1 MKRSWTGFAFLALL
15 LVFVPALAIAGS
27 EITGSTDGGAFYKI
41 VVPDHWNGDL
51 VIWNHGFSLAPPAP
65 VTDLGP
71 LADLQ
76 LYEGYAVAASSYQQ
90 AGWALFKTKNDLQ
103 NLVHVFKGKF
113 GTPNRVLLTGG
124 SLGGLVTVAAIEEA
138 HIGNVAGAFPFCGA
152 VAGSRNWDAALDL
165 RLVYD
170 SVCSGVPGAAIP
182 GGAEG
187 LPPNASFTQTD
198 LGLAV
203 HACTGILAPPE
214 YRTPGQTARLKKILD
229 TLLIPENFL
238 LTDMGY
244 ATFAMSDLVH
254 DPGKLSGK
262 IGTGN
267 VCVDYD
273 DPAINASI
281 ARVSP
286 NPVAANRLR
295 KNYTPTGDVGR
306 TKIVSMHTDK
316 DGLVVVENEAEYAME
331 VRARNLTTAIVVE
344 AVPSHCGFTQA
355 ELVAGWESLRGWVN
369 GAPQPTA
376 AGIQAT
382 CEAISAE
389 FVGPCRIDPEF
400 VVLDMDWRI
409 RPRVRAG
416 KTCREGSSHR
426 EGESMHGLE
435 KRSGDDDR
443 FRPSAP
449 GFAR

>member
-1 MKRSWTGFAFLALL
+1 
-15 LVFVPALAIAGS
+15 
-27 EITGSTDGGAFYKI
+27 
-41 VVPDHWNGDL
+41 
-51 VIWNHGFSLAPPAP
+51 

-71 LADLQ
+71 LAPLQ
-76 LYEGYAVAASSYQQ
+76 LSEGYAVAASSYRQ
-90 AGWALFKTKNDLQ
+90 AGWALFKSKNDLQ
-103 NLVHVFKGKF
+103 NLFGVFKENF
-113 GTPNRVLLTGG
+113 GPPKKVFLTGG
-124 SLGGLVTVAAIEEA
+124 SLGGLVTVAAIEDA
-138 HIGNVAGAFPFCGA
+138 SIGNVAGAFPFCGA

-170 SVCSGVPGAAIP
+170 AVCSGVPGAAIP

-187 LPPNASFTQTD
+187 LPQGATFTQTD

-203 HACTGILAPPE
+203 HACTGILAPPA
-214 YRTPGQTARLKKILD
+214 YRTPDQSSRLKKILD

-267 VCVDYD
+267 VGVDYD

-286 NPVAANRLR
+286 NPGAATRLR

-306 TKIVSMHTDK
+306 TKIVSLHTDK
-316 DGLVVVENEAEYAME
+316 DGLVVVENEAEYAMA
-331 VRARNLTTAIVVE
+331 VRERNLTTAIVVE

-382 CEAISAE
+382 CEAISTA
-389 FVGPCRIDPEF
+389 FAGPCRIDPGF

-409 RPRVRAG
+409 RPRKRAG
-416 KTCREGSSHR
+416 KACVEEDDHRGGESSHGPGK
-426 EGESMHGLE
+426 E
-435 KRSGDDDR
+435 SGDDDR
-443 FRPSAP
+443 FRPSMH
-449 GFAR
+449 GFDR